1 MIDALFHIS
10 DTPGIAR
17 FDPRPSPSASS
28 GQQGLMVWAIDRQHL
43 HNYLL
48 PRDCP
53 RVTFYALPESAPADV
68 ERLMGTSS
76 ATYVV
81 AIEARWLPEVIRH
94 RLYCYELPP
103 DTFTVADVGAG
114 YYISRE
120 PIIPR
125 SERPI
130 DDLLGELL
138 SHDVELRVMPS
149 LWKLRD
155 AVVTS
160 TLQFSIIRMRN
171 ALPREDAPPA

>member
-1 MIDALFHIS
+1 MPDSLYHIS

-17 FDPRPSPSASS
+17 FDPRHAPSPRP
-28 GQQGLMVWAIDRQHL
+28 GLEGAMVWAIDRDHL

-53 RVTFYALPESAPADV
+53 RVTFYALPESAPGDV
-68 ERLMGTSS
+68 DRLMAGSS
-76 ATYVV
+76 AKYVV
-81 AIEARWLPEVIRH
+81 AIEARWLPEVRRQ
-94 RLYCYELPP
+94 RLYRYELAP
-103 DTFTVADVGAG
+103 DTFTLQDAAAG

-120 PIIPR
+120 PVVPR
-125 SERPI
+125 SVTPI

-138 SHDVELRVMPS
+138 EHDVELRVMPS

-155 AVVTS
+155 LVVAS

-171 ALPREDAPPA
+171 AQPARG